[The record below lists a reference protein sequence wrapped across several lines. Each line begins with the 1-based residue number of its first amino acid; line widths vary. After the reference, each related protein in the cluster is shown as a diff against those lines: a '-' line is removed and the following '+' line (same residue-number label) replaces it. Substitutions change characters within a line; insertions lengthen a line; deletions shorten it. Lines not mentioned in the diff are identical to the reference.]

1 MLNFTLLL
9 NAKEKLI
16 MAQLR
21 EIYQLGSDVIR
32 SIASEVEDV
41 HSVEIQALIEDMIF
55 TCKNAKGVGIAA
67 PQLNCSKAIVII
79 ASEPSERYPFA
90 PVMEPTPLI
99 NPKIISHSK
108 EMLKDW
114 EGCLSLPGIRAQV
127 PRYRTI
133 DVFYTD
139 KDGNENAVTYHD
151 FLARVFQHE
160 YDHLIGKVF
169 IDRVES
175 THDIVMEQEYQRII
189 GRCKS

>member
-1 MLNFTLLL
+1 
-9 NAKEKLI
+9 

-32 SIASEVEDV
+32 SIATEVEDV
-41 HSVEIQALIEDMIF
+41 HSVEIQTLIEDMIF

-67 PQLNCSKAIVII
+67 PQINCSKAIVII
-79 ASEPSERYPFA
+79 ASQPSERYPLA
-90 PVMEPTPLI
+90 VAMEPTPLI
-99 NPKIISHSK
+99 NPKIISHSQ

-127 PRYRTI
+127 PRYSR
-133 DVFYTD
+133 VEVSYTD
-139 KDGNENAVTYHD
+139 KDGKENLVTYHD
-151 FLARVFQHE
+151 FVARVFQHE

-175 THDIVMEQEYQRII
+175 TNDIVMEQEYQRIMKLKQ
-189 GRCKS
+189 GK